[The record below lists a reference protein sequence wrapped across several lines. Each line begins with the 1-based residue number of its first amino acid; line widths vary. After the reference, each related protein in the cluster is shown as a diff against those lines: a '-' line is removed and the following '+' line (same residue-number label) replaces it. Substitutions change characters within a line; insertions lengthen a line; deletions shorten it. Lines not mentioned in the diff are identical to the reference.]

1 MAERK
6 LTLCNGSSKIR
17 ELPSVILGSDGI
29 RGVQQTLFEIITNA
43 IDRYKAGH
51 GDKIIITRHKDDSY
65 TIQDFADG
73 LPCLWMKEDNLYNW
87 DIALYKLYGGDNYA
101 TTQEDL
107 DNKELDGKLGN
118 YGLGLASSQMSSEY
132 MTVIVRKEHEK
143 YTLNF
148 KEGRP
153 VDKDT
158 LDFIKEDNDEPF
170 NFEDGQ
176 RVLKIEDNTDGYTG
190 TTITYKPDKRVF
202 TDINI
207 DSQWIKNKMNTQAT
221 VCTGIY
227 LRFKDEKNEE
237 FIEYKYDNIKDYID
251 KNIGEKDDVSETI
264 NFYNKCDNCQ
274 DKEGKLVYKMDYSL
288 TFKFNRSIKKQEY
301 YHNSSELTELTYNVT
316 TKALEKGL
324 TTAIHNYLAK
334 NSLYKNKEKIKFDDI
349 SDSLITVLITKSTKT
364 SYANQT
370 KLSID
375 NAFIRKYVSDDIYEK
390 FSIYLEENRIDAENI
405 INQVLINMRANNK
418 AENSRQNVKK
428 ELEKGANSAITRP
441 DKYTPCVSKKRE
453 EICLILTEG
462 DSAKEPMRKSRDKR
476 TMALYALRGK
486 VINAFKN
493 PLNDLLNNNEVK
505 DIFKILQCGME
516 YKGKA
521 IKGISK
527 YNEDNLLFDKVAIS
541 VDGDEDGKH
550 IRSLIICLFSVLA
563 PEFIKNGH
571 LYILY
576 TPLYLIETKKEKYYA
591 YTETEKDN
599 ILRDIKE
606 TYKSKR
612 FKGLGGLTTEIL
624 SDTAMNE
631 EKRIIKQITWDDVI
645 KCEYVLKLC
654 MSDEKA
660 KERKEFIEARGNEFF
675 DIRTLEV

>member
-1 MAERK
+1 
-6 LTLCNGSSKIR
+6 
-17 ELPSVILGSDGI
+17 
-29 RGVQQTLFEIITNA
+29 
-43 IDRYKAGH
+43 
-51 GDKIIITRHKDDSY
+51 
-65 TIQDFADG
+65 
-73 LPCLWMKEDNLYNW
+73 
-87 DIALYKLYGGDNYA
+87 
-101 TTQEDL
+101 
-107 DNKELDGKLGN
+107 
-118 YGLGLASSQMSSEY
+118 
-132 MTVIVRKEHEK
+132 
-143 YTLNF
+143 
-148 KEGRP
+148 
-153 VDKDT
+153 
-158 LDFIKEDNDEPF
+158 
-170 NFEDGQ
+170 
-176 RVLKIEDNTDGYTG
+176 
-190 TTITYKPDKRVF
+190 
-202 TDINI
+202 
-207 DSQWIKNKMNTQAT
+207 
-221 VCTGIY
+221 
-227 LRFKDEKNEE
+227 
-237 FIEYKYDNIKDYID
+237 
-251 KNIGEKDDVSETI
+251 
-264 NFYNKCDNCQ
+264 
-274 DKEGKLVYKMDYSL
+274 MDYSL

-324 TTAIHNYLAK
+324 TTAIHNYLVK

-349 SDSLITVLITKSTKT
+349 SDSLIAVLITRSTKT

-375 NAFIRKYVSDDIYEK
+375 NPFIRKYVADDVCEK
-390 FSIYLEENRIDAENI
+390 FSIYLDENRLDAENI

-418 AENSRQNVKK
+418 AETSRQNVKK

-486 VINAFKN
+486 VINALKN
-493 PLNDLLNNNEVK
+493 SLNDVLNNNEVK

-516 YKGKA
+516 YKGKQ
-521 IKGISK
+521 IKGIAK
-527 YNEDNLLFDKVAIS
+527 YNEDNLAFDKVCIA

-550 IRSLIICLFSVLA
+550 IRSLVICLFSVLA
-563 PEFIKNGH
+563 PDFIKNGH

-599 ILRDIKE
+599 IVKNIKE
-606 TYKSKR
+606 TYKAKR

-631 EKRIIKQITWDDVI
+631 ENRIMEQITWDDAN
-645 KCEYVLKLC
+645 KCIDTLALC

-660 KERKEFIEARGNEFF
+660 KERKEFIETRGNEFF